1 MAKMAGKPKLKVI
14 NEVYAPKFGGNLVD
28 IFEITGKNTDF
39 SKYPSNENKVR
50 YFKDEKGVFREMKD
64 KLKKGEKIIAE

>member
-1 MAKMAGKPKLKVI
+1 MKSKQPESRVI
-14 NEVYAPKFGGNLVD
+14 NEVYAPKFGESLVN
-28 IFEITGKNTDF
+28 IFRITGKNTDF

-64 KLKKGEKIIAE
+64 KLKKDKKIIAE